1 MTQARHGFDVRGLD
15 VPRGA
20 NPPAGRFGRLFP
32 TLDPRLPTGLAMA
45 EEFGLPGG
53 LMDGGETTDG
63 TDSPTLD
70 AGFTFFGQFIDHNI
84 TFDVTGQLG
93 RQIDPE
99 AVTNFRPPMLDLD
112 HLYGSG
118 PAASPYLYDTT
129 SHNTKLSLS
138 PDGADQAR
146 TSDGVALIGDP
157 RNDENL
163 LLNQL
168 HLAFIKFH
176 NRVVDALMTQKITD
190 VFGNLFPPPPPANAP
205 PLPPNASIDQL
216 LAVRTYYDD
225 VFDKA
230 QQIVRWHFQ
239 WIIVH
244 EFLPLVAGQDS
255 VDRVDRDGLQ
265 FFAPDGHPFIPVEFA
280 VAAFRFMHPTIR
292 SEYTINDTH
301 PDLSLF
307 PLPDPTT
314 GMIPDP
320 PMDPHNRTDLRGGLV
335 APEFAVD
342 FTYFF
347 AIDEGRTPQRAKR
360 IEAKLNTRL
369 LDLPTITDV
378 PKEIAR
384 QLRSLAV
391 RNLLRSEAQELPSGQ
406 DIARKIGTVPL
417 TDAELGT
424 TGPIYLWYYILREAD
439 LRHNGGRLGPVGAL
453 IVTEVLIGLLD
464 ADPIS
469 YRSTY
474 PIWTPTLANSE
485 GRFGIA
491 ELLRFAGVVK

>member
-32 TLDPRLPTGLAMA
+32 TLDPRLPAGLAMA

-53 LMDGGETTDG
+53 LMDGGETTG
-63 TDSPTLD
+63 TSHDSPTLD
-70 AGFTFFGQFIDHNI
+70 AGFTFLGQFIDHNI
-84 TFDVTGQLG
+84 TLDVTGQLG
-93 RQIDPE
+93 QQVDPT
-99 AVTNFRPPMLDLD
+99 AVTNFRRPLLDLD
-112 HLYGSG
+112 NLYGSG
-118 PAASPYLYDTT
+118 PAANPYLYSNDPTT
-129 SHNTKLSLS
+129 HNTKLSLS
-138 PDGADQAR
+138 PNGADQAR

-176 NRVVDALMTQKITD
+176 NRVVDALAAGEITD
-190 VFGNLFPPPPPANAP
+190 VFGDPFPPAPSTTPPPPNAT
-205 PLPPNASIDQL
+205 IDQL
-216 LAVRTYYDD
+216 LAVRTYYDNL
-225 VFDKA
+225 FNKA
-230 QQIVRWHFQ
+230 QQIVRWHYQ

-244 EFLPLVAGQDS
+244 EFLPLIAGQDS

-265 FFAPDGHPFIPVEFA
+265 FFTPDGDPFIPVEFA
-280 VAAFRFMHPTIR
+280 VAAYRFMHSTIR

-301 PDLSLF
+301 TLPLF
-307 PLPDPTT
+307 PLPN
-314 GMIPDP
+314 PDGTLP
-320 PMDPHNRTDLRGGLV
+320 PLPPADQRVDLRGGPV

-347 AIDEGRTPQRAKR
+347 AIDDNRTPQRAKR
-360 IEAKLNTRL
+360 IEALLNTRL
-369 LDLPTITDV
+369 LDLPPVTDV
-378 PKEIAR
+378 PAEVAR

-406 DIARKIGTVPL
+406 DIARKIGEVPL

-424 TGPIYLWYYILREAD
+424 TGPIYLWFYILREAD

-453 IVTEVLIGLLD
+453 IVTEVLLGLLD

-491 ELLRFAGVVK
+491 ELLRFASVVK

>member
-1 MTQARHGFDVRGLD
+1 MQARHGFEVRGLD
-15 VPRGA
+15 VPRGV
-20 NPPAGRFGRLFP
+20 NPPTGRFGRLFP
-32 TLDPRLPTGLAMA
+32 TLDPRPPTGLAMA

-53 LMDGGETTDG
+53 LMDGGETTDAQ
-63 TDSPTLD
+63 DSPTLD
-70 AGFTFFGQFIDHNI
+70 AGFTFIGQFIDHNI

-118 PAASPYLYDTT
+118 PVASPLLYDTT
-129 SHNTKLSLS
+129 SHNTKLVLS
-138 PDGADQAR
+138 SDGADFGR
-146 TSDGVALIGDP
+146 TSAGVPLIGDP

-163 LLNQL
+163 LLNQI
-168 HLAFIKFH
+168 HLSFIKFH
-176 NRVVDALMTQKITD
+176 NRVVDALMAGEITD
-190 VFGNLFPPPPPANAP
+190 VFGNHFPPPPDPNAP
-205 PLPPNASIDQL
+205 PPPPNASIDQL

-225 VFDKA
+225 LFDKA

-244 EFLPLVAGQDS
+244 EYLPLVVGQDS

-265 FFAPDGHPFIPVEFA
+265 FYAPEGHPFIPVEFA

-292 SEYTINDTH
+292 SEYTINDQYT
-301 PDLSLF
+301 LSLF

-314 GMIPDP
+314 GMIPLP
-320 PMDPHNRTDLRGGLV
+320 PADPHERTDLRGGAV

-342 FTYFF
+342 FTHFF
-347 AIDEGRTPQRAKR
+347 AIDEDRVPQRAKR

-369 LDLPTITDV
+369 LDLPPITDV
-378 PKEIAR
+378 PAEVGR
-384 QLRSLAV
+384 QLRSLVV
-391 RNLLRSEAQELPSGQ
+391 RNLLRSEAQELPSAQ
-406 DIARKIGTVPL
+406 DIAHKIGQVPL
-417 TDAELGT
+417 SDAELGT

-439 LRHNGGRLGPVGAL
+439 VQHNGGRLGAVGAL
-453 IVTEVLIGLLD
+453 IVTEVLLGLLD

>member
-1 MTQARHGFDVRGLD
+1 MTQPRHGFDVRGLD
-15 VPRGA
+15 VPRGV

-32 TLDPRLPTGLAMA
+32 TLDPRPPTGLAMA

-53 LMDGGETTDG
+53 LMDGGETTEAQ
-63 TDSPTLD
+63 DSPTLD

-93 RQIDPE
+93 RQVDPE
-99 AVTNFRPPMLDLD
+99 AVTNFRRPLLDLD

-118 PAASPYLYDTT
+118 PVATPYLYSNDPNT
-129 SHNTKLSLS
+129 HNTKLSLS
-138 PDGADQAR
+138 ADGADFAR

-176 NRVVDALMTQKITD
+176 NHVVDALMTQKITD
-190 VFGNLFPPPPPANAP
+190 VFGDLFPPPPSATPA
-205 PLPPNASIDQL
+205 PPNASIDQL

-225 VFDKA
+225 LFDKA
-230 QQIVRWHFQ
+230 QQIVRWHYQ

-244 EFLPLVAGQDS
+244 EYLPLVVGQDS
-255 VDRVDRDGLQ
+255 VDRVNRDGLQ
-265 FFAPDGHPFIPVEFA
+265 FYAPDGDPFIPVEFA

-292 SEYTINDTH
+292 SDYTINDRHTL
-301 PDLSLF
+301 PLF
-307 PLPDPTT
+307 PLNFTDPL
-314 GMIPDP
+314 P
-320 PMDPHNRTDLRGGLV
+320 PADQRSDLRGGRV
-335 APEFAVD
+335 VPEFAVD
-342 FTYFF
+342 FTHFF
-347 AIDEGRTPQRAKR
+347 AIDDNRTPQRAKR

-369 LDLPTITDV
+369 LDLPPITDV
-378 PKEIAR
+378 PREIAR
-384 QLRSLAV
+384 QLRSLVV
-391 RNLLRSEAQELPSGQ
+391 RNLLRSEAQELPSAQ
-406 DIARKIGTVPL
+406 DIARKIGEVPL

-424 TGPIYLWYYILREAD
+424 TGPIYLWFYILREAD

-453 IVTEVLIGLLD
+453 IVTEVLLGLLD
-464 ADPIS
+464 ADPVS

-474 PIWTPTLANSE
+474 PIWTPTLANSK
-485 GRFGIA
+485 GHFGIA
-491 ELLRFAGVVK
+491 ELLRFAGVVN

>member
-15 VPRGA
+15 VPRGS
-20 NPPAGRFGRLFP
+20 NPPVGRFGRLFP
-32 TLDPRLPTGLAMA
+32 TLDPRPPTGLAMA

-84 TFDVTGQLG
+84 TFDVTGNLG
-93 RQIDPE
+93 RQVDPE

-146 TSDGVALIGDP
+146 TSDCVSLIGDP

-176 NRVVDALMTQKITD
+176 NRVVDALMTQEITD
-190 VFGNLFPPPPPANAP
+190 VFGNLFPPPPDPDAP
-205 PLPPNASIDQL
+205 PPPPNASIDQL
-216 LAVRTYYDD
+216 LAVRTYYDNL
-225 VFDKA
+225 FDKA

-255 VDRVDRDGLQ
+255 VDKVDRDGLQ

-280 VAAFRFMHPTIR
+280 VAAFRFMHATIR
-292 SEYTINDTH
+292 SEYTINNEFT
-301 PDLSLF
+301 LSLF
-307 PLPDPTT
+307 PLALPDGTLPPLPP
-314 GMIPDP
+314 PD
-320 PMDPHNRTDLRGGLV
+320 MRADLRGGPV
-335 APEFAVD
+335 APKFAVD
-342 FTYFF
+342 FTHFF
-347 AIDEGRTPQRAKR
+347 AIDKDRTPQRAKR

-369 LDLPTITDV
+369 LDLPPITDV
-378 PKEIAR
+378 PAEIAR

-439 LRHNGGRLGPVGAL
+439 LQHNGGRLGAVGAL
-453 IVTEVLIGLLD
+453 IVTEVLLGLLD

-474 PIWTPTLANSE
+474 PIWKPTLANDE

>member
-1 MTQARHGFDVRGLD
+1 MQARHGFEVRGLD
-15 VPRGA
+15 VPRGV
-20 NPPAGRFGRLFP
+20 NPPTGRFGRLFP
-32 TLDPRLPTGLAMA
+32 TLDPRPPTGLAMA

-63 TDSPTLD
+63 QDSPTLD

-84 TFDVTGQLG
+84 TFDITGQLG
-93 RQIDPE
+93 RQIDPA

-118 PAASPYLYDTT
+118 PFASPLLYDTK
-129 SHNTKLSLS
+129 SHNTKLVLS
-138 PDGADQAR
+138 PDGADFGR
-146 TSDGVALIGDP
+146 TSAGVPLIGDP

-163 LLNQL
+163 LLNQI
-168 HLAFIKFH
+168 HLSFIKFH
-176 NRVVDALMTQKITD
+176 NRVVDALMAGEITD
-190 VFGNLFPPPPPANAP
+190 VFGNPFPPAPDATPPPA
-205 PLPPNASIDQL
+205 NASIDQL

-225 VFDKA
+225 LFDKA

-244 EFLPLVAGQDS
+244 EYLPLVVGQDS

-265 FFAPDGHPFIPVEFA
+265 FYAPDGHPFIPVEFA

-292 SEYTINDTH
+292 SEYTINDRHTL
-301 PDLSLF
+301 PLF
-307 PLPDPTT
+307 PLNFTDPL
-314 GMIPDP
+314 P
-320 PMDPHNRTDLRGGLV
+320 PADHRTDLRGGPV
-335 APEFAVD
+335 APQFAVD
-342 FTYFF
+342 FTHFF
-347 AIDEGRTPQRAKR
+347 AINDNRTPQRARR
-360 IEAKLNTRL
+360 IEASLNRRL
-369 LDLPTITDV
+369 LDLPAITDV
-378 PKEIAR
+378 PVEIAR
-384 QLRSLAV
+384 QLRSLVV
-391 RNLLRSEAQELPSGQ
+391 RNLLRSEAQELPSAQ
-406 DIARKIGTVPL
+406 DIARKIGQVPL
-417 TDAELGT
+417 SDAELGT

-439 LRHNGGRLGPVGAL
+439 VQHNGGRLGAVGAL
-453 IVTEVLIGLLD
+453 IVTEVLLGLLD